1 MPFGDVCTF
10 KSKLILNVMPQID
23 RAAEEL
29 TWERMLGMD
38 GSLVFIEYVFW
49 VATLNVVSI
58 TVFGLIPYLLGTG
71 VTMTFGVD
79 KELDS
84 AIIGR
89 SIILLI
95 G

>member
-1 MPFGDVCTF
+1 MLTSLPREQ
-10 KSKLILNVMPQID
+10 LPLPQID

-58 TVFGLIPYLLGTG
+58 TLFGLIPYLLGTV
-71 VTMTFGVD
+71 VTMAAGVEKD
-79 KELDS
+79 LEAVLV
-84 AIIGR
+84 GR
-89 SIILLI
+89 GAILLI